1 MTLCSRL
8 AAAALFVALA
18 GAPLSAH
25 APRAAVPSSADH
37 ALGLSGAPNFRDF
50 GGYRTTDGHVVRSHI
65 LYRSS
70 ALASLTPVDWIKVQ
84 GLGIQAVYDLR
95 TVSER
100 QSKPDGWPKLP
111 ATVYGS
117 PKPDLSGLFGDIR
130 AAGNSPAKARA
141 AFIRFY
147 EAAPFAYAV
156 EYSTIFRALAQGR
169 APVLIHCTAG
179 KDRTGV
185 AVALLLEA
193 LHVPRTDILADYAMT
208 EKLTPPPSAPPSM
221 GKAAAAA
228 PAMSP
233 PVALVLWR
241 ADPAYVEASLRAV
254 QRRYGSIDAY
264 MRGALKMTPV
274 EIASLRHNLLT

>member
-8 AAAALFVALA
+8 AAAALVVALA
-18 GAPLSAH
+18 GAPLPAR
-25 APRAAVPSSADH
+25 APQAAAPSSADH

-50 GGYRTTDGHVVRSHI
+50 GGYRTTNGHVVRRHI

-84 GLGIQAVYDLR
+84 GLGIKGVYDLR

-100 QSKPDGWPKLP
+100 QSKPDGWPHPP

-147 EAAPFAYAV
+147 TAAPFAYAG
-156 EYSTIFRALAQGR
+156 EYAAIFHALAQGQ

-185 AVALLLEA
+185 AAALLLEA
-193 LHVPRTDILADYAMT
+193 LHVPRATILADYAMT
-208 EKLTPPPSAPPSM
+208 ETLTPPPPAHPPM
-221 GKAAAAA
+221 GNTSAAA
-228 PAMSP
+228 PAMP
-233 PVALVLWR
+233 PAVARMLGR
-241 ADPAYVEASLRAV
+241 ADPAYVEASLQAV
-254 QRRYGSIDAY
+254 RRRYGSIDAY
-264 MRGALKMTPV
+264 MRGALHMTPV
-274 EIASLRHNLLT
+274 EIASLRHNLLS